1 MFFIGFNKK
10 GKQEMKVPET
20 YKGMKL
26 VQDYPK
32 QKYAR
37 YTNGKWNECF
47 SYYELG
53 ERTPQIVDRK
63 INVDMHL

>member
-1 MFFIGFNKK
+1 
-10 GKQEMKVPET
+10 MKVPET

-53 ERTPQIVDRK
+53 ERTPQIKVKDIR
-63 INVDMHL
+63 IDTHM

>member
-1 MFFIGFNKK
+1 
-10 GKQEMKVPET
+10 MKVPET

-37 YTNGKWNECF
+37 YKNDYYCECF

-53 ERTPQIVDRK
+53 ERTPQIKVKDVH
-63 INVDMHL
+63 IDAHM

>member
-1 MFFIGFNKK
+1 
-10 GKQEMKVPET
+10 MKVSNEFR
-20 YKGMKL
+20 GMKL

-37 YTNGKWNECF
+37 YKNDYYCECF

-53 ERTPQIVDRK
+53 ERTPQVADRA
-63 INVDMHL
+63 ITVDMHL

>member
-1 MFFIGFNKK
+1 
-10 GKQEMKVPET
+10 MKVPNEFR
-20 YKGMKL
+20 GMKL

-53 ERTPQIVDRK
+53 ERTPQVADRA
-63 INVDMHL
+63 ITVDMHL